1 MSALRPPS
9 CLANVGVQC
18 TYMAKRVTTR
28 RVKGQR
34 TSIGSSRRTRRLNIR
49 ASVEQENLIR
59 EAAQRRGE
67 NLTDFVL
74 RSACVEA
81 ELTLSDKRSF
91 ALPPEKWKAF
101 LTALDKPPVIKPQL
115 KKLFTEASILEAQ
128 R

>member
-1 MSALRPPS
+1 MY
-9 CLANVGVQC
+9 VQ
-18 TYMAKRVTTR
+18 MPKRVITR
-28 RVKGQR
+28 AEKRQR
-34 TSIGSSRRTRRLNIR
+34 TAVGPARRIRRLNIR

-81 ELTLSDKRSF
+81 ELTLSDKRNF

-101 LTALDKPPVIKPQL
+101 LKALDSPPVIKPQL
-115 KKLFTEASILEAQ
+115 KKLFSEASVLEAA